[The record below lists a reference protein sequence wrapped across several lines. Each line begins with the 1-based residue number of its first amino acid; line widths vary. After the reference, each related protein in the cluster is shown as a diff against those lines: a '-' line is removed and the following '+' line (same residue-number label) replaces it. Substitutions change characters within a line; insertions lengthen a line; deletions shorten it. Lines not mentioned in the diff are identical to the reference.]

1 MHVSVRSRACSS
13 APVPT
18 AGRLKAALAATPI
31 SVEFCEQLRC
41 DGVGLRM
48 QISSRGSGTSAASA
62 LRNVADHNRKKPRVV
77 LGDRAIVGR
86 ADIPNERVG
95 QIRGCSEVVG
105 KGRRAKIF

>member
-1 MHVSVRSRACSS
+1 
-13 APVPT
+13 
-18 AGRLKAALAATPI
+18 
-31 SVEFCEQLRC
+31 
-41 DGVGLRM
+41 M
-48 QISSRGSGTSAASA
+48 QISSRGSGTSAASAASA